1 MSPEPQPWWVT
12 PGKQIL
18 FRTVHLLQTNWKLY
32 RPIFFITLIT
42 DQNFFTLSTKQLF
55 VSSKDKTCSHQ
66 SNRNLTHTG
75 QGHHL
80 LTFALLLTSLLPCTQ
95 SDVLCSWEGNHQFS
109 KSIWIVHILTTNA
122 SSGTSTFSY
131 TSGSWLLGLKLLSPF
146 FSIFHYLAT
155 VFFSSI
161 FHNRVFQISFLLIL
175 HRIPESNNLDI
186 KGGSHYTLAC
196 EEKHFWKGMF

>member
-80 LTFALLLTSLLPCTQ
+80 LTLALLLTSLLPCTE
-95 SDVLCSWEGNHQFS
+95 SDVLCSWEGNRQFS
-109 KSIWIVHILTTNA
+109 KSIWIVHILDNKCFFRYINFQLHFWVLASWSEITQPLVWNYSALFSPYSTT
-122 SSGTSTFSY
+122 
-131 TSGSWLLGLKLLSPF
+131 WQRF
-146 FSIFHYLAT
+146 FSLP
-155 VFFSSI
+155 FSITEFSRSAS
-161 FHNRVFQISFLLIL
+161 FWFYTEFQKAIIW
-175 HRIPESNNLDI
+175 I
-186 KGGSHYTLAC
+186 
-196 EEKHFWKGMF
+196 